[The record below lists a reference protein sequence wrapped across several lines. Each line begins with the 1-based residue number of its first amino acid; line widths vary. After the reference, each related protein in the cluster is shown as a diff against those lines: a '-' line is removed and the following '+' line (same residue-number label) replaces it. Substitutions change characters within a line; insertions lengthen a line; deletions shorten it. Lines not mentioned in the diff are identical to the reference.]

1 MHGSYLLNTNSQNI
15 VQCAAAQRAVT
26 TADVLK
32 MTQADDGNLPVFA
45 KLCAARTANPRVQRN
60 GGCIG
65 LELPMRS
72 TSAVTTALI
81 LLLGIGV
88 AEAANPTLLAET
100 GGFLLGNAHRCGV
113 AVERVERAG
122 NVIHDFIVAAARD
135 SSEAAAADS
144 RFAEIFLASDLPDQ
158 DPDAFPSCTVV
169 IEQFDRLERH
179 HEQVGR
185 NRGTRAASSGL

>member
-1 MHGSYLLNTNSQNI
+1 M
-15 VQCAAAQRAVT
+15 
-26 TADVLK
+26 
-32 MTQADDGNLPVFA
+32 
-45 KLCAARTANPRVQRN
+45 
-60 GGCIG
+60 
-65 LELPMRS
+65 ELPMRS

-122 NVIHDFIVAAARD
+122 NAIHDFMFAAARD

-144 RFAEIFLASDLPDQ
+144 RFAEIFLASALPNQ

-179 HEQVGR
+179 P
-185 NRGTRAASSGL
+185 

>member
-1 MHGSYLLNTNSQNI
+1 
-15 VQCAAAQRAVT
+15 
-26 TADVLK
+26 
-32 MTQADDGNLPVFA
+32 
-45 KLCAARTANPRVQRN
+45 
-60 GGCIG
+60 
-65 LELPMRS
+65 MRS

-81 LLLGIGV
+81 LLLLGIGV

-144 RFAEIFLASDLPDQ
+144 RFAEIFLASDLPDH
-158 DPDAFPSCTVV
+158 DRDVFPSCTVV

-185 NRGTRAASSGL
+185 NRGTRAANSGF

>member
-1 MHGSYLLNTNSQNI
+1 
-15 VQCAAAQRAVT
+15 
-26 TADVLK
+26 
-32 MTQADDGNLPVFA
+32 
-45 KLCAARTANPRVQRN
+45 
-60 GGCIG
+60 
-65 LELPMRS
+65 MRS
-72 TSAVTTALI
+72 TSSITTALI
-81 LLLGIGV
+81 LLLGIDV

-122 NVIHDFIVAAARD
+122 NVIHDFIVAAAKD
-135 SSEAAAADS
+135 SNEAAAAGS
-144 RFAEIFLASDLPDQ
+144 RFAEIFLASALPNQ

>member
-1 MHGSYLLNTNSQNI
+1 
-15 VQCAAAQRAVT
+15 
-26 TADVLK
+26 
-32 MTQADDGNLPVFA
+32 
-45 KLCAARTANPRVQRN
+45 
-60 GGCIG
+60 
-65 LELPMRS
+65 MRS

-135 SSEAAAADS
+135 SNEVAAADS
-144 RFAEIFLASDLPDQ
+144 RFAEIFLASALPNQ
-158 DPDAFPSCTVV
+158 DRDAFPSCTVV
-169 IEQFDRLERH
+169 MEQFDRLERH
-179 HEQVGR
+179 HEQGR
-185 NRGTRAASSGL
+185 EEPRNPGRELGLLNPRADRAGGILKDQEPVSQVTRNGLAPVANVAR